1 MGGPSVASREFAA
14 ACEQLL
20 PRIEDALKQAVSP
33 EKLQPSDVPERLR
46 SAMEYS
52 LLAGGKRL
60 RPVLVLLGCDACGGN
75 WEDALPAACAVEMI
89 HTYSLIHDDLPS
101 MDNDD
106 IRRGRPTCHR
116 QFDDATAI
124 LAGDALLTLAFE
136 TMATEIAD
144 PAVAARC
151 CQTLAQAS
159 GAAGMVGGQMAD
171 LAGEGRFD
179 DERPEQFQDD
189 PEAAVTHLEA
199 IHRRK
204 TGALL
209 ANSLKL
215 GGIVARASTEQLD
228 SLTIYGNSVGLAFQI
243 ADDVLDVVGSAQ
255 ELGKGVR
262 KDADLGKLTYPSVL
276 GLDASRD
283 RAETLIE
290 TAERAVAGFGSRQ
303 NALIGLARFVL
314 ERNH

>member
-1 MGGPSVASREFAA
+1 MEEPSIASRDFAA

-20 PRIEDALKQAVSP
+20 PRIEHALSQAVSSEQLKP
-33 EKLQPSDVPERLR
+33 AHVPERLR

-60 RPVLVLLGCDACGGN
+60 RPVLVLLGCDACGGR
-75 WEDALPAACAVEMI
+75 WEDAIPAACAVEMI

-106 IRRGRPTCHR
+106 LRRGRPTCHR
-116 QFDDATAI
+116 QYDDATAI

-136 TMATEIAD
+136 MLANGFEDEVI
-144 PAVAARC
+144 AARC
-151 CQTLAQAS
+151 CRTLAQAS

-171 LAGEGRFD
+171 LAAEGRFEDQPVGPSHD
-179 DERPEQFQDD
+179 DSD
-189 PEAAVTHLEA
+189 AAIAHLES

-228 SLTIYGNSVGLAFQI
+228 SLTIYGNCVGLAFQI

-283 RAETLIE
+283 RAGTLIE
-290 TAERAVAGFGSRQ
+290 TAERALAAFGSRQ
-303 NALIGLARFVL
+303 TALVGLARFVL

>member
-1 MGGPSVASREFAA
+1 MEGLSVASRDFSA
-14 ACEQLL
+14 ACEQLV
-20 PRIEDALKQAVSP
+20 PRIEDALKDAVSP
-33 EKLQPSDVPERLR
+33 ARLRPHEVPERLR

-60 RPVLVLLGCDACGGN
+60 RPILVLLGCDACEGR
-75 WEDALPAACAVEMI
+75 WEDAMPAACAVEMI
-89 HTYSLIHDDLPS
+89 HTYSLIHDDLPA

-106 IRRGRPTCHR
+106 LRRGRPTCHR

-136 TMATEIAD
+136 TLANGFDDEL
-144 PAVAARC
+144 VAARC
-151 CQTLAQAS
+151 CSTLAHAS

-171 LAGEGRFD
+171 LAGEGRFED
-179 DERPEQFQDD
+179 QPVKQFEDD
-189 PEAAVTHLEA
+189 PEAAVAHLES

-228 SLTIYGNSVGLAFQI
+228 SLTIYGNCVGLAFQI

-255 ELGKGVR
+255 ELGKSVR

-276 GLDASRD
+276 GLDTSRN
-283 RAETLIE
+283 RAEKLIG
-290 TAERAVAGFGSRQ
+290 TAERALAEFGSRRK
-303 NALIGLARFVL
+303 ALSGLARFVL